1 MAYRIVRVL
10 AAWWPAVWIVIIG
23 GWKTTE
29 FALSIAGDSQDW
41 LLRAMAGLLFFG
53 PFVAAEILPPRSGS
67 SLQQLTKIVLFSY
80 LMVALLVQALNST
93 RTLMNDGMER
103 EQLAHLRESINRHEE
118 ARLRTLDRIYHSLLH
133 ENGCTPKSSRP
144 QKKSIGCDTLWRQ
157 YEEILNVPRTY
168 AFDPPGTDAFR
179 DLLRHQLD
187 RLDDL
192 FRKLPTDRRVF
203 EYGTTFDLTPHDHT
217 AMEILSWTAHHY
229 GQDRAQVLIAHFCR
243 SIMLLVLTVI
253 VGIWYHAT
261 ADERKRLLE
270 DPIAAALCPT
280 NPVH

>member
-53 PFVAAEILPPRSGS
+53 PFVAAEILPPRPGS
-67 SLQQLTKIVLFSY
+67 SLQKLTKIVLFSY
-80 LMVALLVQALNST
+80 LMVALLLQALNST
-93 RTLMNDGMER
+93 RTMMNDGMER
-103 EQLAHLRESINRHEE
+103 EQLAHLREGINRYEE
-118 ARLRTLDRIYHSLLH
+118 GRLRALDRIYRGLLQ
-133 ENGCTPKSSRP
+133 ENGCIPRSSRS
-144 QKKSIGCDTLWRQ
+144 QKKTIGCDTLWRQ
-157 YEEILNVPRTY
+157 YEDILDAPRIY
-168 AFDPPGTDAFR
+168 ALDPPATDAFR
-179 DLLRHQLD
+179 EMLRRKLD

-192 FRKLPTDRRVF
+192 SRKVPTDRRVF
-203 EYGTTFDLTPHDHT
+203 EYGTTFDFTPRDTT
-217 AMEILSWTAHHY
+217 AMEILAWTAHHY
-229 GQDRAQVLIAHFCR
+229 GQERAQVLIAHFCR

-261 ADERKRLLE
+261 ADERKKLLE
-270 DPIAAALCPT
+270 DPAPPSIR
-280 NPVH
+280 